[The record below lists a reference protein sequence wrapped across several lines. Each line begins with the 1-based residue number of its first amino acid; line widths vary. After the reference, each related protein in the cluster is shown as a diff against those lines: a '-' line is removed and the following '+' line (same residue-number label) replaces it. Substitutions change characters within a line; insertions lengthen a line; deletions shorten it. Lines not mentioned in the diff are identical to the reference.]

1 MILIFKRGSKFQGTI
16 GSSDIDKEGNVFPL
30 ISLPVNAEGSPTD
43 LNDFQWWA
51 YTDKWNEWLKK
62 NPREWQAESKETS
75 YEQAEKIWED
85 IFSQPD
91 PYRRFFNFQ
100 VDSLIE
106 KGKLSSFSDFVKIY
120 EAEEG
125 SSSAVSKKFIKLG
138 YAIESLAKNGTLK
151 NELELDSLQPAEKYA
166 VVVDFFD
173 EEGKP
178 ISESRQAL
186 RFTKLVDT
194 QKFTLASV
202 DYSIPVGE
210 IQDADSLLKK
220 VGEYAKVVLL
230 SAVALGSLIL
240 VGKAAIGLAGTW
252 MAAKTARGIY
262 GSLTQA
268 KTVADVAK
276 PGIWSKLSGFVGR
289 AFGGGSSASTVA
301 NAARTVLPSG
311 AYVEGGIAYNAA
323 GTALRG
329 AASKSV
335 QAAATRAVAA
345 GTAEAAGASGLVA
358 AEASNPIGW
367 IIAAVSAVGS
377 IGQQTY
383 NWLSSKQAPRFG
395 EVEDFANGTFKPGDI
410 PIGKP
415 ITICWT
421 SDGGAGFWGGVLKVI
436 SFSKDDTR
444 TTMDLVK
451 IGSYSGRSLFIL
463 LDVHSKSMEAAIKE
477 NDLILLAF
485 DNDDSFERG
494 YLDND
499 DLEFETI
506 AIKNMQEFSIGTSFV
521 GYCGWEEM
529 QEAYNEA
536 PDSVFEIPT
545 EAPSQ
550 YDFNYSN
557 NKGERINVS
566 GNLASREE
574 LEALKIEEILPMSL
588 EGPVKESFYYNQDSW
603 KSLLERK
610 EVLNFSDFSNLLEAE
625 EKEKEKE
632 KTGEEIKDEEI
643 DSWVKEYSED
653 NIKAKAEEVRQK
665 EEESKYGQI
674 QLAVYKTNQIEFVDP
689 TSKGQTPDFP
699 YFIVG
704 NESLEATENQ
714 PITVEATSPDPINS
728 PRFGLAT
735 YTPPAAEP
743 EEEEDQDTQEIEVEK
758 PEQVEV
764 TASEDDINIKDKNRR
779 LVITD
784 VESESEEDVNIAS
797 EFLTDE
803 DRKQLGIKDWDNLT
817 KITVRYDAAKN
828 PVKVTLRNKFGG
840 SDKVR
845 RIRRGQAGFDQAI
858 DLANRI
864 KNGVKFK

>member
-1 MILIFKRGSKFQGTI
+1 MILIFRRGSKFQGTI
-16 GSSDIDKEGNVFPL
+16 GSEDIDKEGNVFPL

-43 LNDFQWWA
+43 LNDFQWWS

-75 YEQAEKIWED
+75 YEEVEKIWENV
-85 IFSQPD
+85 FNQPD

-106 KGKLSSFSDFVKIY
+106 KGRLSSFSDFAKVY

-125 SSSAVSKKFIKLG
+125 GTSEVSKKFIKLG
-138 YAIESLAKNGTLK
+138 YALESLAKNGTLK

-202 DYSIPVGE
+202 DYSIPVGA
-210 IQDADSLLKK
+210 IQDTDSLLKK

-230 SAVALGSLIL
+230 TSVALGSLIL
-240 VGKAAIGLAGTW
+240 VGQLGLGLAGTW
-252 MAAKTARGIY
+252 MAGKAARGIY
-262 GSLTQA
+262 GSLKQA

-276 PGIWSKLSGFVGR
+276 PGMWSKLSGFVGR

-367 IIAAVSAVGS
+367 IIAAVSAVAS

-383 NWLSSKQAPRFG
+383 NWFSSKQAPKFG

-415 ITICWT
+415 ITVCWT
-421 SDGGAGFWGGVLKVI
+421 SDGGSGFWGGVLKIV

-444 TTMDLVK
+444 TTMDLIK

-463 LDVHSKSMEAAIKE
+463 LDVHSKSMEAALKE

-485 DNDDSFERG
+485 DNDDVFERG

-506 AIKNMQEFSIGTSFV
+506 AIKNMREFSVGTSFV
-521 GYCGWEEM
+521 GYCGWDEM
-529 QEAYNEA
+529 EEAYKEAPDTIYNVPNEA
-536 PDSVFEIPT
+536 PSEY
-545 EAPSQ
+545 S
-550 YDFNYSN
+550 FNFSN

-566 GNLASREE
+566 GGLLSGDE
-574 LEALKIEEILPMSL
+574 LDELKISEILPMPTGKV
-588 EGPVKESFYYNQDSW
+588 EESFYSNDNW
-603 KSLLERK
+603 KSLLEK
-610 EVLNFSDFSNLLEAE
+610 KGVLSFSDFSSLLEE
-625 EKEKEKE
+625 ETKKEETP
-632 KTGEEIKDEEI
+632 KTQEEIKDEEI
-643 DSWVKEYSED
+643 DQWVKDYSDD
-653 NIKAKAEEVRQK
+653 NIKAKAEQVRQN

-674 QLAVYKTNQIEFVDP
+674 QLAIYKANQIEFVDP
-689 TSKGQTPDFP
+689 SSKGSTPDFP

-704 NESLEATENQ
+704 NESLEAEKNQ
-714 PITVEATSPDPINS
+714 PISVEVTSDDAVNS

-735 YTPPAAEP
+735 YTPPTVEEP
-743 EEEEDQDTQEIEVEK
+743 EEEETETDIEVET
-758 PEQVEV
+758 PEQSEV
-764 TASEDDINIKDKNRR
+764 IASKDDIKIKDKNRR
-779 LVITD
+779 LIISDANT
-784 VESESEEDVNIAS
+784 ETEEDVNIAQ
-797 EFLTDE
+797 EFVTDE
-803 DRKQLGIKDWDNLT
+803 DRKQLGIKDWDNLS
-817 KITVRYDAAKN
+817 KISVRYDSAKN

-840 SDKVR
+840 SDRVR
-845 RIRRGQAGFDQAI
+845 RIRKGQAGFDQAI